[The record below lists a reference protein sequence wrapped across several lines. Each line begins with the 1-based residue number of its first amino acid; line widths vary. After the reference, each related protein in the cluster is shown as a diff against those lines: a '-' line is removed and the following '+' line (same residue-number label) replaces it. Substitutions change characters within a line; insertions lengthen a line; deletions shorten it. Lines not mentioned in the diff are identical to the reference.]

1 MAAELWEATT
11 RNEPGDAAAISAPI
25 ATPGL
30 EPLTPCRE
38 LERGATLRD
47 SKSLGGF
54 SRAVI
59 VVGGQRLVGRSGPA
73 NETLATNDNDGARE
87 AGSSELSE
95 LELPASWDDEALRI
109 RILRGAT
116 LATLETELVDRWTR
130 EHSKA
135 PFQPDDWDF
144 MTGKWVFARSFRQRR
159 AAMQAAVSGP

>member
-1 MAAELWEATT
+1 MLDTLRCFKRLLDE
-11 RNEPGDAAAISAPI
+11 AAAAS
-25 ATPGL
+25 TP
-30 EPLTPCRE
+30 PR
-38 LERGATLRD
+38 
-47 SKSLGGF
+47 SGF
-54 SRAVI
+54 PPPS
-59 VVGGQRLVGRSGPA
+59 VGPEDVVGRSGPA
-73 NETLATNDNDGARE
+73 NETTNDDDGARE

-95 LELPASWDDEALRI
+95 LELPASWDDKALKI

-116 LATLETELVDRWTR
+116 LATLETELVDHWTR

>member
-1 MAAELWEATT
+1 MCPLAPAQAISTDSSADGSALAPTTLTAITITSLT
-11 RNEPGDAAAISAPI
+11 RNEPGDAAAIAAPI
-25 ATPGL
+25 AMPGA
-30 EPLTPCRE
+30 PT
-38 LERGATLRD
+38 A
-47 SKSLGGF
+47 
-54 SRAVI
+54 
-59 VVGGQRLVGRSGPA
+59 PA
-73 NETLATNDNDGARE
+73 NETLATNDDDGASE

-95 LELPASWDDEALRI
+95 LELPASWDDEALKI